1 MTGGSLRPSPDV
13 VYQELEGEIVLV
25 HLRTNRIYSLN
36 RTGARVWELLGEG
49 QDRTEMLAQLEREF
63 EVAREELEREVESLF
78 TQLSA
83 EGLASWDEP

>member
-1 MTGGSLRPSPDV
+1 MSGGSLRPSPDV
-13 VYQELEGEIVLV
+13 VSQELEGEIVLV

-49 QDRTEMLAQLEREF
+49 QGRAEMLAQLEREF
-63 EVAREELEREVESLF
+63 EVAREELEREVDSLF

-83 EGLASWDEP
+83 EGLAGWDEP

>member
-1 MTGGSLRPSPDV
+1 MTGGNLRPSSDV

-49 QDRTEMLAQLEREF
+49 QDRAEMLAQLEREF
-63 EVAREELEREVESLF
+63 EVTRDDLEREVDSL
-78 TQLSA
+78 LEGLAA
-83 EGLASWDEP
+83 EGLASRDEP

>member
-1 MTGGSLRPSPDV
+1 MAGARMRPSPDV

-49 QDRTEMLAQLEREF
+49 RDRAELLAHLEREF
-63 EVAREELEREVESLF
+63 DVARHELEREVDSLLER
-78 TQLSA
+78 LSA
-83 EGLASWDEP
+83 EGLVSRNER